1 MSNKNKI
8 SNNLHT
14 AKEILIFSLPI
25 IAGQIGQMLFGVGDV
40 IVAGHYSSLAVAS
53 IGVAAMIFAPFLMVG
68 IGMLMCTGPLAS
80 QLRGQ
85 GKTDPTL
92 LYNAYYTSF
101 FVSLI
106 LSTILFFPEYYIGKF
121 NLNPEIIPHVISFLK
136 VTAFSLFPA
145 FLFQATKE
153 YLQAQGK
160 IYVPNAI
167 ILVFNIVNVVL
178 NIVLMFGFGEF
189 SGYGIVGAAYATAI
203 CRFGMAIAIF
213 VYMRSVT
220 DFVVKK
226 NPETVRKILRLGLP
240 ISFTILC
247 EVLIFATVSVLVG
260 GMTLIASASQ
270 NVVMNIT
277 SLTFMVPMALGSA
290 IAVLVGEQ
298 LGKKSI
304 EGVVRYSTGA
314 ITLTIIIQ
322 VLFMMLYL
330 FLPHLVMGVA
340 TKDQAV
346 IAYGGMLLFWVGV
359 FQLPD
364 GLQVVLS
371 GVMRGMNQT
380 KIPMILGFIS
390 YWIIGLPFGVYLAYE
405 RQMEARGLWVGL
417 TVGLTCMCVL
427 LIVFYQNRIK
437 KLRQTIQ
444 N

>member
-1 MSNKNKI
+1 MSFQNKLQ
-8 SNNLHT
+8 NNLIT

-53 IGVAAMIFAPFLMVG
+53 IGVASMIFAPMLMIG

-80 QLRGQ
+80 QLKGQ
-85 GKTDPTL
+85 GKTDSSL

-106 LSTILFFPEYYIGKF
+106 LSTILFFSEFYIGKF
-121 NLNPEIIPHVISFLK
+121 NLNPEIIPHVIAFLK

-167 ILVFNIVNVVL
+167 ILIFNVVNVLL
-178 NIVLMFGFGEF
+178 NIIFMFGFGEF
-189 SGYGIVGAAYATAI
+189 SGYGIVGAAIATAV

-213 VYMRSVT
+213 VYMRSVSE
-220 DFVVKK
+220 FVVKK
-226 NPETVRKILRLGLP
+226 NNETIRKILRLGLP

-290 IAVLVGEQ
+290 ISILVGEQ

-304 EGVVRYSTGA
+304 DGIVRYSTGA

-322 VLFMMLYL
+322 LLFMMLYL

-346 IAYGGMLLFWVGV
+346 ILYGGMLLFWVGV

-371 GVMRGMNQT
+371 GVMRGLNQT

-390 YWIIGLPFGVYLAYE
+390 YWIIGLPFGVFLAYE
-405 RQMEARGLWVGL
+405 KHMEARGLWVGL
-417 TVGLTCMCVL
+417 TIGLTCMCAF
-427 LIVFYQNRIK
+427 LILFYQNRIK
-437 KLRQTIQ
+437 KLRQTIH